1 MKAAV
6 IISDSSSPSLSAVFN
21 TWYPIILFNVKYR
34 AKRERKLNWA
44 ALKNLTMFVQV
55 CTRRIQYF
63 HKLLLLI
70 TGMICDVT
78 IVPYKPAHTPNSGVR
93 ACLHEGG
100 GPQIGEVTR
109 LGGVRK

>member
-44 ALKNLTMFVQV
+44 ALNNLTMFVQV

-78 IVPYKPAHTPNSGVR
+78 TVPYKPAHNPNSGVR

>member
-1 MKAAV
+1 
-6 IISDSSSPSLSAVFN
+6 
-21 TWYPIILFNVKYR
+21 
-34 AKRERKLNWA
+34 
-44 ALKNLTMFVQV
+44 MFVQV

-78 IVPYKPAHTPNSGVR
+78 IVPYKPAHTPNGGVR

>member
-1 MKAAV
+1 
-6 IISDSSSPSLSAVFN
+6 
-21 TWYPIILFNVKYR
+21 
-34 AKRERKLNWA
+34 
-44 ALKNLTMFVQV
+44 MFVQV

-109 LGGVRK
+109 LGGVTPKFFGASFAKHVIISQARCI